1 MSVIVGI
8 INEGVVYIGSDSQMT
23 KGGTKKNHLHPN
35 NRKVW
40 HPDGR
45 DHLLMGSAGL
55 LKGINVITSINGLID
70 QATLS
75 ENTLN
80 YNYVVKNV
88 AKKIM
93 DHMEDVKLIES
104 KDYNPKMLNEFLF
117 ANKHELFMIGTDGS
131 VLQIDDFTAI
141 GSGAIEAIGSL
152 LSTESEEPRT
162 RIIKA
167 IEAAIQND
175 LYVGYPIVI
184 MNTKDLNVDIIQ
196 DKE

>member
-8 INEGVVYIGSDSQMT
+8 IHKGVVYIGSDSQLT
-23 KGGTKKNHLHPN
+23 KGGTKKNYNHPN
-35 NRKVW
+35 NRKIW

-45 DHLLMGSAGL
+45 EHLLMGSSGV
-55 LKGINVITSINGLID
+55 LKGINTIKSINGIID
-70 QATLS
+70 QKTLS

-80 YNYVVKNV
+80 YSFVVRNV
-88 AKKIM
+88 ARKIM
-93 DHMEDVKLIES
+93 ESMEEVKLIDS

-117 ANKHELFMIGTDGS
+117 ANNDELFMIGSDGS

-141 GSGAIEAIGSL
+141 GSGAIESIGSL

-175 LYVGYPIVI
+175 IYVGYPIVI
-184 MNTKDLNVDIIQ
+184 MSTKNQSAEIIQ
-196 DKE
+196 GKE

>member
-8 INEGVVYIGSDSQMT
+8 VHEGVVYIGSDSQVT
-23 KGGTKKNHLHPN
+23 KGGTKKNYLHAN

-55 LKGINVITSINGLID
+55 LKGINVVKSINGLID

-75 ENTLN
+75 EGTLN

-88 AKKIM
+88 SKKIM
-93 DHMEDVKLIES
+93 DHMEEVKLIES

-117 ANKHELFMIGTDGS
+117 ANKDELFMIGTDGA

-152 LSTESEEPRT
+152 LSTEKEEPRT

-175 LYVGYPIVI
+175 IYVGYPIVI
-184 MNTKDLNVDIIQ
+184 MSTKDQHVDSIQ

>member
-8 INEGVVYIGSDSQMT
+8 IHDGVVYIGSDSQMT
-23 KGGTKKNHLHPN
+23 KGGTKKGYNHPN
-35 NRKVW
+35 NRKIW

-45 DHLLMGSAGL
+45 EHLLMGSAGL
-55 LKGINVITSINGLID
+55 LKGINVIKSINGLID
-70 QATLS
+70 QRTLS
-75 ENTLN
+75 EKTLN

-88 AKKIM
+88 ARRIM
-93 DHMEDVKLIES
+93 DSMEEVKLIDS

-117 ANKHELFMIGTDGS
+117 ANNDELYMIGTDGS
-131 VLQIDDFTAI
+131 VLQIDDFSAI

-152 LSTESEEPRT
+152 LSTEKDEPKT

-175 LYVGYPIVI
+175 IYVGYPIVI
-184 MNTKDLNVDIIQ
+184 MSTKDQHVDIIQ
-196 DKE
+196 EKE

>member
-8 INEGVVYIGSDSQMT
+8 VHEGVVYIGSDSQVT
-23 KGGTKKNHLHPN
+23 KGGTKKNYLHAN

-55 LKGINVITSINGLID
+55 LKGINVVKSINGLID

-75 ENTLN
+75 EGTLN

-88 AKKIM
+88 SKKIM
-93 DHMEDVKLIES
+93 DHMEEVKLIES

-117 ANKHELFMIGTDGS
+117 ANKDELFMIGTDGS

-152 LSTESEEPRT
+152 LSTEKEEPRT

-175 LYVGYPIVI
+175 IYVGYPIVI
-184 MNTKDLNVDIIQ
+184 MSTKDQHVDSIQ